1 MFMGLLEICWDG
13 LDAVLIGRNI
23 GGRREAR
30 RLKTS
35 RRRRR
40 RWASS
45 QVGRVAGS
53 VMALSRVLVGTPI
66 LLTWL
71 RVVSSLPL
79 IAIRMITIS
88 HGTYSD
94 GMIPALCYNSGSQY
108 CNISIQ
114 WENIQ
119 LQIDNLCI
127 KPLVVH
133 AWEVRKVEK
142 RVISVAQHLQKILLL

>member
-1 MFMGLLEICWDG
+1 MFMGLLEACWDG
-13 LDAVLIGRNI
+13 LDAVLIGRSI

-40 RWASS
+40 RWWASS
-45 QVGRVAGS
+45 KIGRVACS
-53 VMALSRVLVGTPI
+53 VVALSRVLVGTPI

-88 HGTYSD
+88 HGTYSV
-94 GMIPALCYNSGSQY
+94 GMIPALGYYSGSQ
-108 CNISIQ
+108 
-114 WENIQ
+114 
-119 LQIDNLCI
+119 
-127 KPLVVH
+127 
-133 AWEVRKVEK
+133 
-142 RVISVAQHLQKILLL
+142 